1 VAVNEKQ
8 RHGDR
13 DGRCNEAKGFNRK
26 PAPVEQVE
34 VAGPY
39 GDGRHNHDEEGAI
52 HGEGCESLGRH
63 YGQYVADVVSV
74 SQIVTRAIRAPAGMP
89 FICRNV

>member
-1 VAVNEKQ
+1 VNEKL
-8 RHGDR
+8 RHGDDDR
-13 DGRCNEAKGFNRK
+13 RSNEAKRLNRK
-26 PAPVEQVE
+26 PAPMEQVK
-34 VAGPY
+34 VADPY
-39 GDGRHNHDEEGAI
+39 GDGRQNHDEEGAI
-52 HGEGCESLGRH
+52 HGEGCESFGRS